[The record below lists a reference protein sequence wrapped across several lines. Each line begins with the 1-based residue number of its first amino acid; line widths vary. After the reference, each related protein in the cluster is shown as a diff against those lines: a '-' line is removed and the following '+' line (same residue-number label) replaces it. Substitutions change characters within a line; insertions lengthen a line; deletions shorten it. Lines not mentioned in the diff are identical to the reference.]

1 MAFCFEDQSWR
12 EHSVTNCLM
21 QAIEHIPYRPEAYF
35 LLSRFYERT
44 GKWQECYT
52 FAEIG
57 LMFAHVKDYLPIL
70 CEYPGKNGLLFEKAV
85 SGWWVGRKEESKK
98 LFHELLN
105 SDIDENYKNTIKY
118 NLQIIDQ

>member
-1 MAFCFEDQSWR
+1 
-12 EHSVTNCLM
+12 M

-70 CEYPGKNGLLFEKAV
+70 CEYPGKNGLLFERCT
-85 SGWWVGRKEESKK
+85 SILQMG
-98 LFHELLN
+98 
-105 SDIDENYKNTIKY
+105 NYHSSI
-118 NLQIIDQ
+118 QRS